1 MEAPFSAPVVE
12 RGVCSF
18 VRSPSKHSLTPRLY
32 LPHMAQIAELDVF
45 ELKMLAGLPEA
56 VGGEVMRCFKE
67 SDLKSVGNKSGLLA
81 GIMRRVAKSG
91 AGAAEEAEPMQP
103 TPGEESSRQRK
114 AREAKELN
122 DLLAE
127 EGIAEADD
135 DGVAGSY
142 VQQLNLLTGVPRA
155 DDLLHFVL

>member
-1 MEAPFSAPVVE
+1 
-12 RGVCSF
+12 
-18 VRSPSKHSLTPRLY
+18 
-32 LPHMAQIAELDVF
+32 
-45 ELKMLAGLPEA
+45 
-56 VGGEVMRCFKE
+56 
-67 SDLKSVGNKSGLLA
+67 
-81 GIMRRVAKSG
+81 
-91 AGAAEEAEPMQP
+91 MQP

-142 VQQLNLLTGVPRA
+142 VQQLNPLTGVPRA

>member
-1 MEAPFSAPVVE
+1 
-12 RGVCSF
+12 
-18 VRSPSKHSLTPRLY
+18 
-32 LPHMAQIAELDVF
+32 
-45 ELKMLAGLPEA
+45 MLAGLPEA

-142 VQQLNLLTGVPRA
+142 VQQLNPLTGVPRA